1 MHLDQACQPHI
12 RFGHRIYPRI
22 LLKKS
27 TIILRGS
34 REAKNDKT
42 VACGSTQF
50 KDVVSTMSIVRKF
63 VVTTNWVD
71 VLV

>member
-1 MHLDQACQPHI
+1 MHLEQACQPHI
-12 RFGHRIYPRI
+12 RLGHPIYPRI
-22 LLKKS
+22 LSKKS

-34 REAKNDKT
+34 REAKNNKT
-42 VACGSTQF
+42 VACGSTRC

-63 VVTTNWVD
+63 VVITNWVD